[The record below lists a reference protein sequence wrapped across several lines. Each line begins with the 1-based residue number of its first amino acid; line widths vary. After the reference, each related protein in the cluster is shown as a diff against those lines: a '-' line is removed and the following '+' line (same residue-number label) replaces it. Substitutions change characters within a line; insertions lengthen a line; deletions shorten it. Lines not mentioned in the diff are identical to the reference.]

1 MPSRQLVRERG
12 ETLPVAEMH
21 PIEAV
26 RGFPQELHKL
36 AHARGPAR
44 RRFRNHIA
52 VLAFYT
58 FAIWIVCTIAM
69 YFFEHHARGT
79 SIHNGWEAAY
89 WTASQMTTVGSNYT
103 NPISTP
109 AYVLDLLL
117 KVYAVVVVA
126 TLAGSLGAF
135 FVHRGREEE
144 QQQ

>member
-12 ETLPVAEMH
+12 ETLAVAVMH

-26 RGFPQELHKL
+26 RGFPQELHSI
-36 AHARGPAR
+36 ARAEGAAR

-58 FAIWIVCTIAM
+58 AAIWVICTIAM

-109 AYVLDLLL
+109 AYVLDILL